1 MVADV
6 SWADPASGGRA
17 DGRGPFSPSPEGP
30 FYPFH
35 PLLPRV
41 DPPMDVLRKGYNDN
55 LS

>member
-17 DGRGPFSPSPEGP
+17 DGRGPFSPLPEGP
-30 FYPFH
+30 FYPFHPFH

-41 DPPMDVLRKGYNDN
+41 DPPMDGYNDN